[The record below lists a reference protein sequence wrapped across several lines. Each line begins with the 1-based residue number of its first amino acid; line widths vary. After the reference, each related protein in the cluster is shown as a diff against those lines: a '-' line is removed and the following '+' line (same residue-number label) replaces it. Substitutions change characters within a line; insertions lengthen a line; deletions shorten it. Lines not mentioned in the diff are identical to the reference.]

1 MVCRWT
7 ATFIS
12 NPLSWGLS
20 QGLNCI
26 MQKQPI
32 WGVPANHGIRIKDL
46 LQFLQ
51 FSAVCQWKEEKNSLW
66 SLSTVLWSQ
75 WETHVTFRGSRQY
88 VIFLQQHWT
97 SCVSVSENIS
107 SCCKV
112 QHPPISSLLPPPYL
126 LLSFLLTVW
135 VLLKSPV
142 SPSGTHRSFPNI
154 QFSALC
160 LIKSIGRAHSRNGEK
175 VLQALHLSPLREGFG
190 WGESGSSHRQLWWKS
205 KRNRKVPK
213 CWMGVVLLHG
223 VSSHKHPWFITVWIK
238 KAIKFP

>member
-1 MVCRWT
+1 MEAGGPDLPQILNPSHASGSRLISPLLYMVCRWT

-12 NPLSWGLS
+12 NPLSWDLS

-88 VIFLQQHWT
+88 VIFLQQHWA

-112 QHPPISSLLPPPYL
+112 QHPPIAPFFPHHTFCSLSCWP
-126 LLSFLLTVW
+126 
-135 VLLKSPV
+135 
-142 SPSGTHRSFPNI
+142 
-154 QFSALC
+154 C
-160 LIKSIGRAHSRNGEK
+160 
-175 VLQALHLSPLREGFG
+175 
-190 WGESGSSHRQLWWKS
+190 ESY
-205 KRNRKVPK
+205 
-213 CWMGVVLLHG
+213 
-223 VSSHKHPWFITVWIK
+223 
-238 KAIKFP
+238 